1 MALEFDLVVRGGTVV
16 NADGIA
22 EADIGVSDGRI
33 AAIARNVGKGA
44 REVEAQGRLVLPGGV
59 DTHCHIEQVSGNGLL
74 NADTFE
80 TATRSAAFGG
90 TTTCVS
96 FAAQHKGQ
104 ELIPVVED
112 YERRAQRGALIDY
125 AFHLIVSDPE
135 CGSLENDV
143 VTLAERGHRSIK
155 IFTTYNIRLDDS
167 KILQVMAAAR
177 AAGDLICVHAEN
189 HAIIAYATERNLAA
203 GNTAPKFHATV
214 HSRLAEAEAVAR
226 MIRFSEFLDQPV
238 LLFHIS
244 TREGVELVRQARQRG
259 SRVRA
264 ETCPHYLLM
273 TSEELDRP
281 GLEGAKFM
289 CSPPQ
294 RTLDDQEA
302 LWQALALGDIQLV
315 TSDHAPFRFDGTGKL
330 ANGPDAPFNRIA
342 NGMPG
347 LEVRMPLLFDAMVS
361 SGRFDL
367 CKFVEV
373 TACNPARIFGL
384 EAKGGIRVGADAD
397 FAIWDPDRKVT
408 FGPDDLH
415 DNVGYNPF
423 EGRTVTGWP
432 ETVVSRGDVIVESGV
447 ISDGYGRGRRVELN
461 PAV

>member
-1 MALEFDLVVRGGTVV
+1 MTQEFDLVVRGGTIV
-16 NADGIA
+16 NAEGIV
-22 EADIGVSDGRI
+22 EADIGVSKGRI
-33 AAIARNVGKGA
+33 TAIARRIGKGA
-44 REVEAQGRLVLPGGV
+44 REVDACGRLVLPGGV

-104 ELIPVVED
+104 ELIPVVDD
-112 YERRAQRGALIDY
+112 YEGRAQRGALIDY
-125 AFHLIVSDPE
+125 AFHIIVSDPD
-135 CGSLENDV
+135 CGSLEDDV
-143 VTLAERGHRSIK
+143 VALAECGHRSLK
-155 IFTTYNIRLDDS
+155 IFTTYNIRLDDA
-167 KILQVMAAAR
+167 KILRVMAAAR
-177 AAGDLICVHAEN
+177 RAGDLICVHAEN
-189 HAIIAYATERNLAA
+189 HAIIAYATERNLAV
-203 GNTAPKFHATV
+203 GNTAPKFHAV
-214 HSRLAEAEAVAR
+214 AHSRLAEAEAVAR

-259 SRVRA
+259 SQVRA

-273 TSEELDRP
+273 TDEDLDRP
-281 GLEGAKFM
+281 DLEGAKFM

-294 RTLDDQEA
+294 RTPADQES
-302 LWQALALGDIQLV
+302 LWQALTLGDIELV
-315 TSDHAPFRFDGTGKL
+315 TSDHAPFRFDDTGKL
-330 ANGPDAPFNRIA
+330 ANGADAPFNRIA

-367 CKFVEV
+367 YKFVEV
-373 TACNPARIFGL
+373 TAANPARIFGL
-384 EAKGGIRVGADAD
+384 QSKGALRIGADAD
-397 FAIWDPDRKVT
+397 IAIWDPDRKVT

-423 EGRTVTGWP
+423 AGRTVTGWP
-432 ETVVSRGDVIVESGV
+432 ETVVSRGDVIVEGGV
-447 ISDGYGRGRRVELN
+447 ISGDYGRGRRVELN

>member
-1 MALEFDLVVRGGTVV
+1 MTQEFDLVVRGGTVV
-16 NADGIA
+16 NADGIV
-22 EADIGVSDGRI
+22 EADIGVSEGQI
-33 AAIARNVGKGA
+33 TAIAHNIGKGSKEIEA
-44 REVEAQGRLVLPGGV
+44 RGRLVLPGGI
-59 DTHCHIEQVSGNGLL
+59 DTHCHIEQISGNGLL

-90 TTTCVS
+90 TTTCVC

-112 YERRAQRGALIDY
+112 YEGRAQRGALIDY
-125 AFHLIVSDPE
+125 AFHIIVSDPD
-135 CGSLENDV
+135 CGLFEDDIIALSK
-143 VTLAERGHRSIK
+143 RGHRSLK
-155 IFTTYNIRLDDS
+155 IFTTYNVRLDDTN
-167 KILQVMAAAR
+167 ILTVMAAAR
-177 AAGDLICVHAEN
+177 KAGDLICVHAEN
-189 HAIIAYATERNLAA
+189 HAIITFATERNLAA
-203 GNTAPKFHATV
+203 GNTAPKFHAV
-214 HSRLAEAEAVAR
+214 AHSRLAEAEAVAR

-244 TREGVELVRQARQRG
+244 TREGVDLVRQARQRG
-259 SRVRA
+259 SRVIA

-273 TSEELDRP
+273 TDEVLDRP

-294 RTLDDQEA
+294 RTPHDQEA
-302 LWQALALGDIQLV
+302 LWRALELGDIQLV
-315 TSDHAPFRFDGTGKL
+315 TSDHAPFRFDDTGKL
-330 ANGPDAPFNRIA
+330 ANGADAPFNRIA

-373 TACNPARIFGL
+373 MAANPARIFGL
-384 EAKGGIRVGADAD
+384 QTKGALRVGADAD
-397 FAIWDPDRKVT
+397 IVIWNPDRKVT
-408 FGPDDLH
+408 FGSDDLH

-432 ETVVSRGDVIVESGV
+432 EMVISRGEVIVEGGV
-447 ISDGYGRGRRVELN
+447 ISHGYGRGRRVELN
-461 PAV
+461 PDV

>member
-1 MALEFDLVVRGGTVV
+1 MTQEFDLVVRGGTIV
-16 NADGIA
+16 NAEGTV
-22 EADIGVSDGRI
+22 EADIGVSKGRI
-33 AAIARNVGKGA
+33 TAIAQRIGKGA
-44 REVEAQGRLVLPGGV
+44 REIDACGRLVLPGGV

-104 ELIPVVED
+104 KLIPVVDD
-112 YERRAQRGALIDY
+112 YEGRAQRGALIDY
-125 AFHLIVSDPE
+125 AFHIIVSDPD
-135 CGSLENDV
+135 CGSLEDDV
-143 VTLAERGHRSIK
+143 VALAECGHRSLK
-155 IFTTYNIRLDDS
+155 IFTTYNIRLDDA
-167 KILQVMAAAR
+167 KILRVMAAAR
-177 AAGDLICVHAEN
+177 RAGDLICVHAEN
-189 HAIIAYATERNLAA
+189 HAIIAYATERNLAV
-203 GNTAPKFHATV
+203 GNTAPKFHAV
-214 HSRLAEAEAVAR
+214 AHSRLAEAEAVAR

-259 SRVRA
+259 SQVRA

-273 TSEELDRP
+273 TDEDLDRP
-281 GLEGAKFM
+281 DLEGAKFM

-294 RTLDDQEA
+294 RTPADQES
-302 LWQALALGDIQLV
+302 LWQALTLGDIELV
-315 TSDHAPFRFDGTGKL
+315 TSDHAPFRFDDTGKL
-330 ANGPDAPFNRIA
+330 ANGADAPFNRIA

-373 TACNPARIFGL
+373 TAANPARIFGL
-384 EAKGGIRVGADAD
+384 QSKGALRIGADAD
-397 FAIWDPDRKVT
+397 IAIWDPDRMVT

-423 EGRTVTGWP
+423 AGRTVTGWP
-432 ETVVSRGDVIVESGV
+432 ETVVSRGDVIVEGGV
-447 ISDGYGRGRRVELN
+447 ISGDYGRGRRVELN